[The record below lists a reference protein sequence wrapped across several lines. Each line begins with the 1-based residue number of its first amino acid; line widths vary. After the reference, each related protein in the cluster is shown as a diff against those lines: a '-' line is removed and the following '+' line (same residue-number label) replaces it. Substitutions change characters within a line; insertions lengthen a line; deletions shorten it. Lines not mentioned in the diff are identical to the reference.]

1 MTLTTGSMTIAYWCV
16 FIAILLPVAF
26 TGLAKFTSNFR
37 PKHNYAPRKFLD
49 TLTGWQQRSNWA
61 QQNTLESI
69 PGFMAAV
76 IIAHQLGGNQD
87 NIDMLAVSYIIIRI
101 VYGALYI
108 ADLALLRSIAWSL
121 GVACILGLFFT

>member
-1 MTLTTGSMTIAYWCV
+1 MTITTASMTIAYWCV

-26 TGLAKFTSNFR
+26 TGLAKFTSGFK
-37 PKHNYAPRKFLD
+37 PKDNHSPRAYLEK
-49 TLTGWQQRSNWA
+49 LTGWQQRSNWA

-76 IIAHQLGGNQD
+76 IIAHQMGGNQN

-108 ADLALLRSIAWSL
+108 ADIALLRTIAWSL